1 MPMHLRCK
9 ILHLT
14 IFNLPLGTFL
24 GDVNDLRFYRLME
37 MLTFLGLMSV
47 RIEKSLDTSPDQD
60 QDLTIEDLKDI
71 RKNNHLN
78 SL

>member
-1 MPMHLRCK
+1 M
-9 ILHLT
+9 
-14 IFNLPLGTFL
+14 PLGTFL

-78 SL
+78 PL